1 MKAYDKVK
9 NKGIVLDKFK
19 ERGLVVQEKLDGSN
33 ASFTIE
39 DGKLECFS
47 RRKKLNESETLNG
60 FYNWVHENILGANAL
75 LQNYIIFGEWLVKH
89 KVNYKEKYY
98 KNFYIFDVY
107 DKVNERYLPH
117 REVLRFADLLGLTT
131 VKTLLVVE
139 PKQVD
144 ELNPEYIKELVGK
157 SDMTEAPNTGEGIVI
172 KYLDGKSEHDDY
184 FKIVSNEFKEFSR
197 QKMNKE
203 VKNHDSIAD
212 YAITRARMEKMI
224 FRAIEEYRLTED
236 DLELENFGLVMK
248 NVGQNFVD
256 DIMEEE
262 RDNMLKIIEKQ
273 IKKKMPHVL
282 REILEEKGRIEINYN
297 KEEK

>member
-9 NKGIVLDKFK
+9 NKGIVLDKFR

-47 RRKKLNESETLNG
+47 RRKKLNENETLNG
-60 FYNWVHENILGANAL
+60 FYGWVHENVAHNSL
-75 LQNYIIFGEWLVKH
+75 LERFIIFGEWLVKH
-89 KVNYKEKYY
+89 KINYKDEFY
-98 KNFYIFDVY
+98 KNFYVFDVY
-107 DKVNERYLPH
+107 DKEKEEYLPY
-117 REVLRFADLLGLTT
+117 EKMIEIADFFRLKT

-139 PKQVD
+139 PKFFGDVLQPGHIQD
-144 ELNPEYIKELVGK
+144 LVGR
-157 SDMTEAPNTGEGIVI
+157 SEMTEKSNTGEGIVI

-197 QKMNKE
+197 QKMKTE
-203 VKNHDSIAD
+203 IKNHDSIAD
-212 YAITRARMEKMI
+212 YAITKARMEKMI
-224 FRAIEEYRLTED
+224 FRAIEEDRLSED

-262 RDNMLKIIEKQ
+262 MENMKKIIEKQ
-273 IKKKMPHVL
+273 IKKKMPHIL
-282 REILEEKGRIEINYN
+282 REILKNQKDDIIE
-297 KEEK
+297 